1 MKSYRKVG
9 RWKKK
14 NFRIETHLL
23 PSSVSSANPA
33 LPGLRLFSL
42 LLHIIAG
49 ALVPRLEGIISPTEL
64 GLKP

>member
-1 MKSYRKVG
+1 MKSYRVVG

-23 PSSVSSANPA
+23 PSFASSANPA
-33 LPGLRLFSL
+33 RVKLRLFCL

-49 ALVPRLEGIISPTEL
+49 ALVPRRQRIISSTEL
-64 GLKP
+64 GLKL